1 MFDVNKIRE
10 QFPILKET
18 VYGKPL
24 VYLDNAATSQKPQT
38 VLESIIESYTHY
50 NANIH
55 RGVHHLSQVATER
68 HEEARKRVARFINAP
83 DSDCIVFTRGTTEA
97 INMVASSYGRKIFDK
112 DAEIIVSQTE
122 HHSNIVPWQLA
133 GEALGLKLRV
143 IPLNEDG
150 SFDMEAYEK
159 LFNDKT
165 RMVAVSGMGNVM
177 GIANDVCELTRIA
190 HKHGVRILIDGA
202 QMIAHKKVDVQK
214 IDCDFFA
221 FSAHKVY
228 GPNGMGV
235 LYGKRDV
242 LEEMSPYQGG
252 GEMIQ
257 NVSFE
262 KTTYNVL
269 PYKFEAGTPDYI
281 GSVALSKALDFVEG
295 IGFED
300 IHAHELHLTQMLM
313 DGLATI
319 PGMRFYGTAPTKSGV
334 VSFNVDGIHNL
345 DIGMLLDRMGIAV
358 RTGHHCAEP
367 LMDYFGVKGTLRAS
381 LAVYNTEAE
390 VEFFLEAMNR
400 VIKMF

>member
-10 QFPILKET
+10 QFPILKES

-24 VYLDNAATSQKPQT
+24 VYFDNAATSQKPQA
-38 VLESIIESYTHY
+38 VLDSIMDSYTHY

-68 HEEARKRVARFINAP
+68 HEEARKRVAGFINAP
-83 DSDCIVFTRGTTEA
+83 EPECIVFTRGTTEA
-97 INMVASSYGRKIFDK
+97 INLVASSYGRNIF
-112 DAEIIVSQTE
+112 EPGSEMIISQIE
-122 HHSNIVPWQLA
+122 HHSNTVPWQMA
-133 GEALGLKLRV
+133 GAEAGLKLRI
-143 IPLNEDG
+143 IPLLEDG
-150 SFDMEAYEK
+150 SFDLDAYKK
-159 LFNDKT
+159 LFNEKT
-165 RMVAVSGMGNVM
+165 KLVAVSGMGNVM
-177 GIANDVCELTRIA
+177 GIPNDVKELTRIA
-190 HKHGVRILIDGA
+190 HEHGVRILIDGA
-202 QMIAHKKVDVQK
+202 QMIAHKKVDVQD
-214 IDCDFFA
+214 IDCDFLA

-242 LEEMSPYQGG
+242 LEEMPPYQGG

-262 KTTYNVL
+262 KTTFNVL

-281 GSVALSKALDFVEG
+281 GSVALSKALDFVES
-295 IGFED
+295 IGFDD
-300 IHAHELHLTQMLM
+300 IHEHESNLTNMIM
-313 DGLATI
+313 DGLREI
-319 PGMRFYGTAPTKSGV
+319 PGMKIYGTAPNKSGV

-381 LAVYNTEAE
+381 LAVYNTEDE
-390 VEFFLEAMNR
+390 VKYFLETMNR
-400 VIKMF
+400 VVKMF